1 MLSIFLLAHWLGGK
15 DNGHKKS
22 SRLSSLALWHR
33 DVNKILRL
41 ASPTTVNIE
50 DARGLTPLHLACSRS
65 NSLAFNTHQE
75 FPREFAT
82 SALPKPGMSMFPC
95 RFRESE
101 SRAVEICRP
110 LVAAG
115 ADVNAKTLSGN
126 WLPLHNATNTGWLD
140 LVHFLLEKGS
150 ITFVE
155 HGCSPFCWAEDGSTF
170 WEQKNKKDEISKLL
184 KFHLSDEQMELEH
197 LKHSRAFA
205 I

>member
-1 MLSIFLLAHWLGGK
+1 MS
-15 DNGHKKS
+15 
-22 SRLSSLALWHR
+22 
-33 DVNKILRL
+33 
-41 ASPTTVNIE
+41 E
-50 DARGLTPLHLACSRS
+50 
-65 NSLAFNTHQE
+65 
-75 FPREFAT
+75 
-82 SALPKPGMSMFPC
+82 LPKPGMPMFPR

-101 SRAVEICRP
+101 SRAVEMCRL

-126 WLPLHNATNTGWLD
+126 WLPLHNAANTGWLD

-155 HGCSPFCWAEDGSTF
+155 HGCSPFCWAEDGSTL

-205 I
+205 VSPIDR